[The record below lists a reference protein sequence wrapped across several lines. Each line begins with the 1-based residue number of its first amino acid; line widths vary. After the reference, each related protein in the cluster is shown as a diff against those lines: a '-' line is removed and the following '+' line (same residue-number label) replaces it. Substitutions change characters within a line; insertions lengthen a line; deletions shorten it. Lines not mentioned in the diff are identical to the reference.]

1 MAPFKS
7 INGNRSRQRPPVCVC
22 VQCVNVRRR
31 CFVCFLFSG
40 IHAKNIF
47 SLVVVNDDIV
57 TGHRHHPNA
66 SPPPEGRKSL
76 CVCVCVCV
84 LGGGQAGRHNNIN
97 DRAQTKG
104 ETAIF
109 FYKKTPTIG
118 QKCTP
123 SQLTKK
129 SRKTRENPDEPGG
142 KTRKEN
148 HVQSAKT
155 NKNSRQTRFL
165 AGFFFRYEQDA

>member
-1 MAPFKS
+1 MLLLLLRIVAPLKS

-109 FYKKTPTIG
+109 FYKKNANHRTEMHAITAD
-118 QKCTP
+118 
-123 SQLTKK
+123 KK
-129 SRKTRENPDEPGG
+129 VAKN
-142 KTRKEN
+142 TRKPRRTRWKNPKREPRT
-148 HVQSAKT
+148 VRK
-155 NKNSRQTRFL
+155 NKQK
-165 AGFFFRYEQDA
+165 